1 MAKLVI
7 RMVVLDMPMTTDT
20 PKMPYFLKSSLW
32 VPKKIQAQAPK
43 VKQAPIRYVSLKKKG
58 QKIELKMTIK
68 QKFANSTYSFA
79 QSDVDEL
86 HQKRTDKATN
96 VNDKWNVG
104 DRFLYKRW

>member
-1 MAKLVI
+1 M
-7 RMVVLDMPMTTDT
+7 M
-20 PKMPYFLKSSLW
+20 
-32 VPKKIQAQAPK
+32 
-43 VKQAPIRYVSLKKKG
+43 
-58 QKIELKMTIK
+58 IK

-104 DRFLYKRW
+104 DRFLYKR